1 MNESVAASASVK
13 MTSRFF
19 RRGTDVRRVFHT
31 EVIMRA
37 NLRQCAKAMVVMM
50 AVMMS
55 VAVQAERKLL
65 DQVVAVVN
73 ESVILQSELDARINT
88 IVGRL
93 RAQGTSLPPRSV
105 LEERV
110 LDQLITESIQ
120 LQLADRIGMRIS
132 DNELNE
138 TIASIARSNNM
149 TLSQF
154 ENQLAREGVSYQEA
168 REQIRNEMLTSRV
181 QQRQVGSRVRVTDR
195 EVDNYLEATSGQ
207 TRTNAEYEL
216 ARILVEVKNP
226 NDEQE
231 VAAARQEIEELRQQI
246 LDGRDFRSVAVAES
260 DASNALEGGN
270 MGWRSEG
277 QLPSL
282 VADVVPDMAVGEV
295 SPVLENSSG
304 FHLVAVLDKRGGNS
318 AQMVEQSRVRHI
330 LIRTDETTSDQQ
342 AEEQIRAIYKRLQE
356 GASFAALAKAESD
369 DPISGSD
376 GGNLGWVGPGQM
388 VPQFEEAMMNAEVGE
403 LKGPFR
409 SQFGWHIL
417 QVQERRQQDVT
428 NDVKRAEAR
437 EAIYRRKFEIELQ
450 NWLREIR
457 DEAFI
462 EFKNDDPAAS

>member
-1 MNESVAASASVK
+1 MVSADF
-13 MTSRFF
+13 RCGFF
-19 RRGTDVRRVFHT
+19 GRGTNARRIFHT

-55 VAVQAERKLL
+55 GLAHAERTLL

-73 ESVILQSELDARINT
+73 ESVILQSELDARINS
-88 IVGRL
+88 IVSRL
-93 RAQGTSLPPRSV
+93 RSQGTSLPPRSV

-110 LDQLITESIQ
+110 LEQLITESVQ
-120 LQLADRIGMRIS
+120 LQMADRVGMRIS

-149 TLSQF
+149 TLAQF
-154 ENQLAREGVSYQEA
+154 EAQLAQEGVSYQEA
-168 REQIRNEMLTSRV
+168 REQIRSEMLTSRV

-195 EVDNYLEATSGQ
+195 EVENYLKATAGRS
-207 TRTNAEYEL
+207 RTNAEYEL
-216 ARILVEVKNP
+216 ARILIEVENP
-226 NDEQE
+226 NDEE
-231 VAAARQEIEELRQQI
+231 EMAAARSQIESLRQEIVN
-246 LDGRDFRSVAVAES
+246 GRDFRSVAVAES

-282 VADVVPDMAVGEV
+282 VSDLVPDLAMGEV

-304 FHLVAVLDKRGGNS
+304 FHLVTVLDKRGGDG

-330 LIRTDETTSDQQ
+330 LIRTDETTSDRA
-342 AEEQIRAIYKRLQE
+342 AEEKSRKLYERLQE

-417 QVQERRQQDVT
+417 QVQDRRQQDIT
-428 NDVKRAEAR
+428 SEVKRAEAR
-437 EAIYRRKFEIELQ
+437 EAIYRRKFDLELQ
-450 NWLREIR
+450 NWQREIR

-462 EFKNDDPAAS
+462 EFKTDDASTS